1 VPTLDLSTDVVSIAA
16 AIIDI
21 PSQSHDEAVLADL
34 VDAALSGASHL
45 KLVRYG
51 NTIIARTDL
60 GREDRVLIGGHLD
73 TVPAAGNL
81 PHRLEGDRLYGLG
94 ACDMKGG
101 LAIALWLAANIVD
114 PVRDVTYVFYECEE
128 VASQFNG
135 LQKVVEA
142 DPALLDASLAILM
155 EPSNAGIEAGCQGTL
170 RAEVRLSGIRSH
182 SARSWMGV
190 NAVHAAAEVLARLDG
205 YVARQPIV
213 DGLSYH
219 EGLNAVGIRGG
230 VAGNVIPDECV
241 VTVNY
246 RFAPD
251 RTVHEAEEHVR
262 SVFDGFD
269 VTFIDAADA
278 ARPGLDQPAA
288 AAFVEA
294 VGVVPQPKFGWTDVA
309 RFTVLGTPALN
320 FGPGDPSIAHQID
333 EWVSLEQ
340 LRSCHERLLNWLQPA
355 R

>member
-1 VPTLDLSTDVVSIAA
+1 
-16 AIIDI
+16 
-21 PSQSHDEAVLADL
+21 
-34 VDAALSGASHL
+34 
-45 KLVRYG
+45 
-51 NTIIARTDL
+51 
-60 GREDRVLIGGHLD
+60 
-73 TVPAAGNL
+73 
-81 PHRLEGDRLYGLG
+81 
-94 ACDMKGG
+94 
-101 LAIALWLAANIVD
+101 
-114 PVRDVTYVFYECEE
+114 
-128 VASQFNG
+128 
-135 LQKVVEA
+135 
-142 DPALLDASLAILM
+142 
-155 EPSNAGIEAGCQGTL
+155 
-170 RAEVRLSGIRSH
+170 
-182 SARSWMGV
+182 MGV